1 MTLIEEFKNLIENNV
16 FLQKNLKGIF
26 PLVDHNI
33 FKLMLIGITTGIVA
47 SFVGGGAEILIVPLL
62 VYLNVVNDY
71 KVAIGTSLASLLLPI
86 GIVAVYFFAREI
98 CSGESKQCIKW
109 NYALTISFFFVI
121 GTFASY
127 FTSGIDTRI
136 FKSIFGII
144 TILLGGLIL
153 FDNH

>member
-16 FLQKNLKGIF
+16 FLQKNLKGVF

-127 FTSGIDTRI
+127 FTSGIDTRV

-144 TILLGGLIL
+144 TIILGGLIL